1 MKDDEQGGERP
12 IKRSRVSMRLDML
25 QEVVAVDEETRVVQ
39 LKMRPDPRRY
49 LIIKEKGETRY
60 LDRFFKTVFRLEDF
74 ASESLA
80 GLPILA
86 SGTTIDTASSYAA
99 KRRQAVG
106 EQLRTGTYSPP
117 DEGARAY
124 SPLKP
129 NEAER
134 DFAFISV
141 DICGSTA
148 YRRRDPEGFDVA
160 HRILLQE
167 LGAAVGQFQGALL
180 KTTGDGFIA
189 FVDGPGFTVLADSTV
204 DLGGSMLEILASG
217 INPALE
223 QAGHEPLAIRIGA
236 DYGPALVR
244 QIEVPMIGYSY
255 PDVTSDALNRAV
267 KIEQSSARNTFRIGY
282 DLYRC
287 VHVQWLERCH
297 PVDFDGS
304 VVGIS
309 NYQVFEVR

>member
-1 MKDDEQGGERP
+1 MNKDEQSGERV
-12 IKRSRVSMRLDML
+12 IKRTQVPMRLDMI
-25 QEVVAVDEETRVVQ
+25 QEVVDIDEVTRIVHVTM
-39 LKMRPDPRRY
+39 KPDPRRY
-49 LIIKEKGETRY
+49 TIIEDKGGVLY
-60 LDRFFKTVFRLEDF
+60 LDRFFNTAFRLEDF
-74 ASESLA
+74 ASDSLA
-80 GLPILA
+80 GVPIFA
-86 SGTTIDTASSYAA
+86 SGKTIETASDYAA
-99 KRRQAVG
+99 KRREAVG
-106 EQLRTGTYSPP
+106 EQLRTGSYSPP

-129 NEAER
+129 DEAER

-148 YRRRDPEGFDVA
+148 YRRRDPDGFDVA

-204 DLGGSMLEILASG
+204 DLAGSMLEILATG

-223 QAGHEPLAIRIGA
+223 LAGHEPLAIRIGA

-267 KIEQSSARNTFRIGY
+267 KIEQGSAPNTLRIGY

-287 VHVQWLERCH
+287 VHVQWLERCK
-297 PVDFDGS
+297 PVEFDGS
-304 VVGIS
+304 VVGIPD
-309 NYQVFEVR
+309 YQVFEVR